1 MRAMRP
7 QGVLDEVV
15 VAGTVVVVVVDGRVV
30 VDVVV
35 DGRVVV
41 EGVEVVVV
49 GGTVVVV
56 VVGATVVVVVS
67 GTVVVVVSTS
77 TTDRVGSAVAPAGPV
92 VDRRRPTES
101 ATPAAVARTA

>member
-1 MRAMRP
+1 
-7 QGVLDEVV
+7 VV

-41 EGVEVVVV
+41 DGVEVVVV

-56 VVGATVVVVVS
+56 VVGTTVVVVVS

-77 TTDRVGSAVAPAGPV
+77 TTDRAGSAVAPAGPV
-92 VDRRRPTES
+92 MDTSRPTES
-101 ATPAAVARTA
+101 AMPAAVARTA